1 MPGGGFPHI
10 EINKMQISQ
19 SIEVRPK
26 HTFTQHLSSMRRL
39 TWAGV
44 TVVFFLVF
52 LQAPLTNSD
61 TAVLSGSLST
71 HNGNGGGNI
80 NMTVRRVTS
89 AKGWGEVCKYIQHM
103 NANYNVDVK
112 VIYSILQL
120 LLKKAFSVCCVLDVR
135 LKSMFFLINFLTRL
149 QSLVSVH
156 LLCRWSQVQEIY
168 SDLSL
173 G

>member
-1 MPGGGFPHI
+1 MTKTHI
-10 EINKMQISQ
+10 
-19 SIEVRPK
+19 
-26 HTFTQHLSSMRRL
+26 HLAFIFHMETYLGR
-39 TWAGV
+39 V

-89 AKGWGEVCKYIQHM
+89 AKGWGEVCKHIQHM
-103 NANYNVDVK
+103 NSNYNVDVN

-120 LLKKAFSVCCVLDVR
+120 LLKKAFSVCCVLDVS
-135 LKSMFFLINFLTRL
+135 LKSLFFLVIFSPICN
-149 QSLVSVH
+149 H
-156 LLCRWSQVQEIY
+156 
-168 SDLSL
+168 LSL
-173 G
+173 CICRVGGVRCRRYTRTSHWVKGVSQCFSTLVRPAV